1 MGQVAISHFH
11 LTTCTITKAHLPDEQ
26 VSGLATHFLW
36 WDLTMAGNVPQ
47 CLNYYNHTHR
57 CLVPT
62 HAHSLL
68 VTLCSLPPFRPC
80 SALASCFTAQILSP
94 CAGTRGSIDTH
105 TKGTGFPESSRFLD
119 RWLEPVF
126 DVEVVECIEHFSQ
139 GLHVRS
145 TISKE
150 LPPVVRVLEVLG

>member
-1 MGQVAISHFH
+1 MFKLLQPHTQMPCAHTCT
-11 LTTCTITKAHLPDEQ
+11 LTTSH
-26 VSGLATHFLW
+26 
-36 WDLTMAGNVPQ
+36 TMQSA
-47 CLNYYNHTHR
+47 
-57 CLVPT
+57 
-62 HAHSLL
+62 SL
-68 VTLCSLPPFRPC
+68 RPC

-150 LPPVVRVLEVLG
+150 LPPVVWVLEVLG